1 MTDFNNCFGAK
12 PATIAKINEII
23 RGATIKK
30 IDEQKAQDPDHG
42 GEIVRLILNGF
53 DWLAFI
59 ASPNPDSII
68 IPGAPSAFIQP
79 FLVTRRGTTLK
90 PD

>member
-1 MTDFNNCFGAK
+1 MTDFNNIFGAQ
-12 PATIAKINEII
+12 PASIAKINEII

-30 IDEQKAQDPDHG
+30 IDEQKARDPDHN

-59 ASPNPDSII
+59 ASPNPSGLTIL
-68 IPGAPSAFIQP
+68 GEPSALIQP
-79 FLVTRRGTTLK
+79 FLVTRRGTMLK
-90 PD
+90 AD